1 MKGTAPS
8 STVIGETPR
17 FFGGI
22 GPNMVVGYPRLSSLD
37 PDSDYIRTFKIKDS
51 AEVGRSVGTGTRDSL
66 SGAVGA
72 CEGAPYRVDIINILR
87 FGFGSFI
94 GSVLAGLF
102 LFAIAAP
109 GEAIV
114 AASGLSL
121 IWLGFAAA
129 LGSLL
134 VLGFRMERFLVPP
147 FLLVI
152 LLISSIGL
160 AALVLV
166 SAVS

>member
-8 STVIGETPR
+8 STVVGETPR

-22 GPNMVVGYPRLSSLD
+22 APNMDVRYSRLSRLD
-37 PDSDYIRTFKIKDS
+37 PDPGYILEVKDS
-51 AEVGRSVGTGTRDSL
+51 AEVGRSVGARE
-66 SGAVGA
+66 V
-72 CEGAPYRVDIINILR
+72 APYRVEIINRILR

-109 GEAIV
+109 GEVIV

-160 AALVLV
+160 AVLVLV